1 MAPSAVPYV
10 VRPFVGE
17 RFQPAS
23 RLMDYRL
30 RAAQDEAEAI
40 RQQGA
45 LSAQMWNGIGQG
57 ISGTLKD
64 IATYPD
70 VLRQR
75 QMEALRLQQEQQQMA
90 DAAKAREILA
100 AKEAA
105 ERARDAKVEQL
116 RQQYQGQRIP
126 REVISANFDP
136 QFAEILNK
144 SQENLFPTPAA
155 PKTREVKTRNA
166 DGSESIAI
174 VEDRP
179 GQSWSSAAEVKPVET
194 VTIETVDAKGNPV
207 TRIIPKS
214 EAVGQSFPKPSPREP
229 QGPQPQ
235 WQWVV
240 RDGKEVYTNR
250 VKDGDK
256 PQNARVKATED
267 ERKTAGFYGQMSDAI
282 GVIDALENQL
292 TDKELYQ
299 IQSLPQEGLIGM
311 ANRGELSEAAKRYL
325 RAFEQFTEARLRP
338 VSGAAINDAEY
349 ARDRRTYARQFKETP
364 KLAEDRRKARDR
376 ALEALRKRAGVALDE
391 DVAGKPSKK
400 NPFRDEQ

>member
-1 MAPSAVPYV
+1 MANAVPFVPRPYV
-10 VRPFVGE
+10 GDIYKPSG
-17 RFQPAS
+17 

-30 RAAQDEAEAI
+30 RAAADAAEAV

-45 LSAQMWNGIGQG
+45 LSAQLWQGIGQG
-57 ISGTLKD
+57 VSGSLKD
-64 IATYPD
+64 IAQYPD
-70 VLRQR
+70 LVRQR
-75 QMEALRLQQEQQQMA
+75 QMEAVRLQQEQQQVS
-90 DAAKAREILA
+90 AAQAQQAEVDRKRAEDQAKREKYA
-100 AKEAA
+100 AL
-105 ERARDAKVEQL
+105 Q
-116 RQQYQGQRIP
+116 QQYPGQRIP
-126 REVISANFDP
+126 REVLDRHFSREDAAALASVDD
-136 QFAEILNK
+136 K
-144 SQENLFPTPAA
+144 LFPSPVS

-174 VEDRP
+174 VEDKP
-179 GQSWSSAAEVKPVET
+179 GQTFSSAAEKKPVET
-194 VTIETVDAKGNPV
+194 VTIETVDDKGNPV
-207 TRIIPKS
+207 TRIVPKS

-267 ERKTAGFYGQMSDAI
+267 ERKSAGFYGQMSDAI
-282 GVIDALENQL
+282 GVIDALESQL

-299 IQSLPQEGLIGM
+299 IQSLPQEGLVGM

-338 VSGAAINDAEY
+338 VSGAAIGDAEY
-349 ARDRRTYARQFKETP
+349 ARDRRTYAKQFKETP
-364 KLAEDRRKARDR
+364 QLAKDRQSARQR
-376 ALEALRKRAGVALDE
+376 ALESLRKRAGVALDE
-391 DVAGKPSKK
+391 EDAPKPKK